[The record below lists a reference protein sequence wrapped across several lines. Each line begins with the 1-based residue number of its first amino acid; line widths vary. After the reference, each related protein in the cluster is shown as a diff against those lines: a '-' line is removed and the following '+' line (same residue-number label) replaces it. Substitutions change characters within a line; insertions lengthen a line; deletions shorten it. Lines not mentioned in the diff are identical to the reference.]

1 MHFLGKWKWGILIML
16 FFGTSAIAGEHP
28 KIPLL
33 DEQGNNVI
41 EMAKKQ
47 GQKLVVNGVTY
58 FKGAPY
64 SPEQTCGACHDYEA
78 ITKAYHFQI
87 GATEVS
93 DDWGKKHPQYHDK
106 YLTSPGQFGFW

>member
-1 MHFLGKWKWGILIML
+1 MKIVKRWGLMATIWLL
-16 FFGTSAIAGEHP
+16 FVAAAWASEHP

-41 EMAKKQ
+41 EMAKEK
-47 GQKLVVNGVTY
+47 GKKLVINGVTY
-58 FKGAPY
+58 YKGVPY
-64 SPEQTCGACHDYEA
+64 SSEQTCGACHDVDA
-78 ITKAYHFQI
+78 ITKAYHFQL

>member
-1 MHFLGKWKWGILIML
+1 MKDIKIWGILAVLLL
-16 FFGTSAIAGEHP
+16 FTASVGAAEHP
-28 KIPLL
+28 KISLL

-41 EMAKKQ
+41 EMAKKS
-47 GQKLVVNGVTY
+47 GQKLIINGKTY
-58 FKGAPY
+58 YKGSPY
-64 SPEQTCGACHDYEA
+64 SPEQTCGSCHDYES

-93 DDWGKKHPQYHDK
+93 DDWGEKHPQYHDK

>member
-1 MHFLGKWKWGILIML
+1 MKAFKVWGLAMFVVLL
-16 FFGTSAIAGEHP
+16 FASGVLASEHP

-41 EMAKKQ
+41 EMAKKH
-47 GQKLVVNGVTY
+47 GQKLVLNGVTY
-58 FKGAPY
+58 YKGAPY
-64 SPEQTCGACHDYEA
+64 SSEQTCGACHDVDA

-93 DDWGKKHPQYHDK
+93 DDWGEKHPQYHDK